1 MKRVIKHTIG
11 NIVSVEM
18 NLPVSLHA
26 IAEYLATKG
35 LRAVVVGGAVRDALL
50 SIECKDWDI
59 EVYNTETIEALESVL
74 SDFGTVNSVGKSFG
88 VLKLKVDNYEYDF
101 SLPRVEK
108 KVALGHKGFSVEHNG
123 ALDFEEAARRR
134 DFTINALGYDILQK
148 RVLDPYSGKRDLE
161 QRVLRVVDAK
171 TFVDDPLRLYRA
183 IQFAARFEFKLE
195 SKTKA
200 LCRQM
205 LASGMLDELPKERVW
220 GEWQKSLL
228 KAKKPSIAFELM
240 RELGVLKH
248 YFPELFAI
256 IGIEQEPK
264 YHPEGDVW
272 VHTMMSLD
280 KMVALL
286 NNNKIEDDK
295 IKLKLLLATLC
306 HDLGKA
312 TTTEIIDGRIRSIG
326 HEKAGVEPT
335 RKLLYRL
342 TNEHSFIEDILPL
355 VEHHLKPAQLF
366 IGAAKAAAIRRLAK
380 RVKISELVMVAT
392 ADFLGRTTKEA
403 QSGYFEA
410 GEWLL
415 EQAKE
420 LKVAVKPLDNIVTG
434 KDLIALGISPS
445 PLFSKILDDVYN
457 KLIEG
462 SLKSKDEALG
472 YIAKHYCTCK
482 G

>member
-1 MKRVIKHTIG
+1 MKRVIKRIIG
-11 NIVSVEM
+11 SSVSVEI
-18 NLPVSLHA
+18 NLPLSLQA
-26 IAEYLATKG
+26 IAEHLAKSG
-35 LRAVVVGGAVRDALL
+35 MRAVVVGGAVRDTLL

-59 EVYNTETIEALESVL
+59 EVYNTETIESLESIL
-74 SDFGTVNSVGKSFG
+74 SHFGTVNSVGKSFG

-108 KVALGHKGFSVEHNG
+108 KVAPGHKGFCVEHNG
-123 ALDFEEAARRR
+123 ALDFKEAARRR

-148 RVLDPYSGKRDLE
+148 RVLDPYSGRQDLE

-195 SKTKA
+195 SKTEE
-200 LCRQM
+200 LCKQM
-205 LASGMLDELPKERVW
+205 LESGMLDELPKERVW

-228 KAKKPSIAFELM
+228 KSQKPSIAFELM
-240 RELGVLKH
+240 RELGVLKR
-248 YFPELFAI
+248 YFPELSAI
-256 IGIEQEPK
+256 TGVEQEPK

-272 VHTMMSLD
+272 THTMMSLD
-280 KMVALL
+280 KMVVLL
-286 NNNKIEDDK
+286 DNSKIEDEK
-295 IKLKLLLATLC
+295 LKLKLLLATLC

-312 TTTEIIDGRIRSIG
+312 TTTETVDGRIRSIG
-326 HEKAGVEPT
+326 HERAGVEPT
-335 RKLLYRL
+335 RELLYRL
-342 TNEHSFIEDILPL
+342 TNEHSFIESILPL

-366 IGAAKAAAIRRLAK
+366 IGTAKAPAIRRLAK
-380 RVKISELVMVAT
+380 RVNISELVMVAT

-415 EQAKE
+415 KEAKE
-420 LKVAVKPLDNIVTG
+420 LQVAVKPLDNIVTG

-445 PLFSKILDDVYN
+445 PLFREILNDVYN
-457 KLIEG
+457 KLMEG
-462 SLKSKDEALG
+462 SLKSREEALT
-472 YIAKHYCTCK
+472 YIAKHYSVCR